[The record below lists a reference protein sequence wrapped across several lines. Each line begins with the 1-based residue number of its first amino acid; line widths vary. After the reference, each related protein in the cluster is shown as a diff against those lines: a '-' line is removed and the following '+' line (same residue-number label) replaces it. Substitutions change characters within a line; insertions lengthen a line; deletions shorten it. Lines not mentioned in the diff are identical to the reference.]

1 MKVVYKLDEIKDTLR
16 TGDLI
21 LFDSR
26 ASYPL
31 RIFDWLV
38 KAFTSSNYNHIAMVL
53 KDPYF
58 LAEVNQGVDKEMFK
72 GIFVWESSWEGE
84 PDPQDGKVKL
94 GVQVTELQ
102 QVLKSNG
109 GTAYIRKLS
118 CPLEQYEKTFTDGN
132 LKNIHKIVYDKPY
145 DINPIDWISA
155 LFRVNFTPKKISTFW
170 CSALVGVIYNKLGII
185 KDNIDWTIMR
195 PSDFSLEDKNK
206 HIIFN
211 ENFQLAEYQIQIL
224 GE

>member
-1 MKVVYKLDEIKDTLR
+1 MKLIYNFENIKDTLK

-38 KAFTSSNYNHIAMVL
+38 KFFTNSNYNHIAMVL

-58 LAEVNQGVDKEMFK
+58 LDEVNEGTSKDMFK
-72 GIFVWESSWEGE
+72 GLFVWESSWEGE

-94 GVQVTELQ
+94 GVQVTDLE

-109 GTAYIRKLS
+109 GTAYIRRLNISAKNHS
-118 CPLEQYEKTFTDGN
+118 EIFSDEN
-132 LKNIHKIVYDKPY
+132 LIKIHKIIYDKPY

-155 LFRVNFTPKKISTFW
+155 LFRVNFTPKKENTFW
-170 CSALVGVIYNKLGII
+170 CSALIGIIYNKLGII
-185 KDNIDWTIMR
+185 KENIDWTIMR
-195 PSDFSLEDKNK
+195 PSDFSLEDKSK

-211 ENFQLAEYQIQIL
+211 DDFSLSDFQIQIL
-224 GE
+224 C

>member
-1 MKVVYKLDEIKDTLR
+1 MRVIYNVNDIKDELR

-26 ASYPL
+26 SSYPL
-31 RIFDWLV
+31 KLLDWAV
-38 KAFTSSNYNHIAMVL
+38 KFFTNSNYNHIAMVL

-58 LAEVNQGVDKEMFK
+58 LADLHPGASKEMFE
-72 GIFVWESSWEGE
+72 GLFVWESSWEGE

-94 GVQVTELQ
+94 GVQVTDLE

-109 GTAYIRKLS
+109 GTAYIRKLI
-118 CPLEQYEKTFTDGN
+118 CPKILYDNTFTDDN
-132 LKNIHKIVYDKPY
+132 LKNIHKLVYDKPY
-145 DINPIDWISA
+145 DVNPIDWISA
-155 LFRVNFTPKKISTFW
+155 LFRVNFTPKKENTFW
-170 CSALVGVIYNKLGII
+170 CSALIGVIYNKLKII

-206 HIIFN
+206 HIEFN
-211 ENFQLAEYQIQIL
+211 EGFNLSEYQIQIL
-224 GE
+224 C